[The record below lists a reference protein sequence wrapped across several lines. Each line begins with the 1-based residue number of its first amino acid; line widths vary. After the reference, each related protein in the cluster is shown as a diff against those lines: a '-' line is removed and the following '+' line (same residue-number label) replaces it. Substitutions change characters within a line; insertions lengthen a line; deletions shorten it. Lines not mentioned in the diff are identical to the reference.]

1 MDLLGAGLVL
11 TGGSSL
17 LRGVK
22 HLAHEVFGGT
32 VQLTRAQNVTGNIS
46 AFENP
51 KYSTAIGIVK
61 YAQATLEIENKG
73 VIGSIFDWLISGRK

>member
-1 MDLLGAGLVL
+1 M
-11 TGGSSL
+11 
-17 LRGVK
+17 
-22 HLAHEVFGGT
+22 
-32 VQLTRAQNVTGNIS
+32 QLTRAQNVTGNIS